1 MNIGIVFCG
10 RCSSL
15 MVDSGYDT
23 PSTLKC
29 NKCGNTKE
37 FKVGHVNVE
46 DEEINIHIL
55 LENAR
60 KNANL

>member
-1 MNIGIVFCG
+1 
-10 RCSSL
+10 